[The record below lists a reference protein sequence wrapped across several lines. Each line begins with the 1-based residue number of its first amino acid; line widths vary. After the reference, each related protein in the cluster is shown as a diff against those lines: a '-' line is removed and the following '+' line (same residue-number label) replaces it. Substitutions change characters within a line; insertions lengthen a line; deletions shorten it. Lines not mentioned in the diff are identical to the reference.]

1 MNDQK
6 TLMDR
11 LRELSPGER
20 AALRREAGKCL
31 AEADGMTLSVFF
43 RIAPH
48 HLNRHQQECWF
59 SAMTIACLWNPEEAI
74 CGDEFPVMLKEY
86 ARRQTTDGMKRKMR
100 SLLDARW
107 EEDGY
112 LTAKLS
118 RLARMLKA
126 DNHQLM
132 PDVERLL
139 YDLLHW
145 NSDSRFVQIRWA
157 QQYYQLEI
165 DADEM
170 KDEEE

>member
-1 MNDQK
+1 MNDSQ
-6 TLMDR
+6 TLVGR
-11 LRELSPGER
+11 LLELSPGER

-31 AEADGMTLSVFF
+31 AEADGTTLSVFF
-43 RIAPH
+43 RLVPH
-48 HLNRHQQECWF
+48 HLNRRQQECWF
-59 SAMTIACLWNPEEAI
+59 SVMTIACLWNPEEAA
-74 CGDEFPVMLKEY
+74 CGDEFPIMLRKY
-86 ARRQTTDGMKRKMR
+86 ALRQTTDGMEKKMR
-100 SLLDARW
+100 SLLDANW

-112 LTAKLS
+112 LTAKLC

-126 DNHQLM
+126 DNRQLM

-165 DADEM
+165 NANEM

>member
-6 TLMDR
+6 TLVDR

-20 AALRREAGKCL
+20 AALRREAGKGL

-48 HLNRHQQECWF
+48 HLNRRQQDCWF
-59 SAMTIACLWNPEEAI
+59 SAMTIACLWNPEEAV
-74 CGDEFPVMLKEY
+74 CGDEFPIMLRKY
-86 ARRQTTDGMKRKMR
+86 ALRQTTNGMEKKMR
-100 SLLDARW
+100 SLLDASW

-112 LTAKLS
+112 LAAKLC

-126 DNHQLM
+126 DNRQQM
-132 PDVERLL
+132 PNVEQLL

-157 QQYYQLEI
+157 QQYYQAEI
-165 DADEM
+165 NSTET
-170 KDEEE
+170 KGEEE

>member
-1 MNDQK
+1 MNEQK
-6 TLMDR
+6 ILIDR
-11 LRELSPGER
+11 LRELSAGER
-20 AALRREAGKCL
+20 AALRRNAGKRL

-48 HLNRHQQECWF
+48 QLNLRQQECWF
-59 SAMTIACLWNPEEAI
+59 SAMTIACLWKLEETN
-74 CGDEFPVMLKEY
+74 CGDEFPIMLRKY
-86 ARRQTTDGMKRKMR
+86 AIRQATDGMERKVR
-100 SLLDARW
+100 SLLDASW

-112 LTAKLS
+112 LTGKLC

-126 DNHQLM
+126 DNRLLM
-132 PDVERLL
+132 PDVEQLL

-145 NSDSRFVQIRWA
+145 NSDNRFVQIRWA

-165 DADEM
+165 ETNEM